1 MSDATPSDT
10 QLKPLSQWISAMP
23 YHVGIEV
30 PDLNEGLA
38 FYRDLLGFE
47 EAWRTFVDAPF
58 LGDLMGIPGLSV
70 TAVQLIV
77 PGGSRIELMEYKPQ
91 GKIGGHAAN
100 NQGLNHLSFG
110 VTDVQAAYDSL
121 TAAGIEF
128 TTEPIVLEGDPTFP
142 ANGYTVAY
150 FADPW
155 GTSLEILAP
164 TTSESVA
171 DTGEVPA

>member
-1 MSDATPSDT
+1 MSDKAQSDT
-10 QLKPLSQWISAMP
+10 QLKPLSQWISGMP
-23 YHVGIEV
+23 YHIGIEV

-164 TTSESVA
+164 TVPGGV
-171 DTGEVPA
+171 DTGEVAG